1 MASLYNTVAS
11 HLKYPGRQMGIGA
24 EDDESFAK
32 GGESPARMSRQHTP
46 SSTEEL
52 PNTS

>member
-11 HLKYPGRQMGIGA
+11 HLKYPGRQMGIVA

-32 GGESPARMSRQHTP
+32 GGE
-46 SSTEEL
+46 
-52 PNTS
+52 